1 MPRIQRLEREPLS
14 SLAETRQQ
22 PRTGIAAPVWPCQ
35 CRSQPRASMNQR
47 ITAPLAATET
57 TITSVAR
64 PLTDSTWVDEA
75 IWAQIL
81 VRIEATGLKGFE
93 PLTYRCPSDVPM
105 ERADKSRSLYLA
117 KLQAR
122 GGAYWPS
129 SVKRCAGARA
139 PFKKAHG
146 LTDVE
151 LEYL

>member
-1 MPRIQRLEREPLS
+1 MVLGRFGCLRWSE
-14 SLAETRQQ
+14 
-22 PRTGIAAPVWPCQ
+22 
-35 CRSQPRASMNQR
+35 
-47 ITAPLAATET
+47 
-57 TITSVAR
+57 
-64 PLTDSTWVDEA
+64 
-75 IWAQIL
+75 
-81 VRIEATGLKGFE
+81 TGLKGFE

-122 GGAYWPS
+122 GGVYWPS

-151 LEYL
+151 LEYLQAVATCRRRGHPEIIPRIQQAVGASLDQP

>member
-1 MPRIQRLEREPLS
+1 MRSLLPKSRPPALHGRSLIPRGLL
-14 SLAETRQQ
+14 RQS
-22 PRTGIAAPVWPCQ
+22 GLK
-35 CRSQPRASMNQR
+35 SF
-47 ITAPLAATET
+47 
-57 TITSVAR
+57 
-64 PLTDSTWVDEA
+64 
-75 IWAQIL
+75 AQ
-81 VRIEATGLKGFE
+81 IEATGLKGFE

-122 GGAYWPS
+122 GGVYWPS

-151 LEYL
+151 LEYLQAVATCRRRGDPRKIPPDPPGVCGSA